1 VSTAGNPGVES
12 GVERIAVGLPGNSRP
27 ACRSCLPAPAPDPGF
42 PGASSS
48 RARGL
53 HRADEDSEMAKYR
66 IAWLPGDGVGVDVM
80 DAARLVLDATGID
93 ADYPRGD
100 IGWEFWRTEG
110 DALPQRTIDLL
121 GEVDA
126 AMFGAITSKP
136 VKAAEAELVPELRG
150 TGLVYRSP
158 IVRMR
163 QLFDLYICLRPCKA
177 YPGNPLN
184 FKEGLDLV
192 VFRENTEDLY
202 AGVEFSPVP
211 DELAA
216 VLKGLSKP
224 FSAFSSLAGHE
235 YAVSCKINTRKGS
248 ERIVRAAFDF
258 ARKFR
263 RRKVTV
269 VHKAN
274 VVRATDGLFLDVA
287 REVAKGYPEIEFDEA
302 NVDAMTMWLLKNPFN
317 YDVLVAPNLYGDVIS
332 DLCAQMVG
340 GLGFGCSGN
349 IGETLAVF
357 EPTHG
362 SAPKYAGQY
371 KVNPIATILTAK
383 MMLDWLGE
391 PEMAARIENAT
402 AAVIA
407 EGKVRTY
414 DMGGSASSLDMARAI
429 AAKMG

>member
-1 VSTAGNPGVES
+1 
-12 GVERIAVGLPGNSRP
+12 
-27 ACRSCLPAPAPDPGF
+27 
-42 PGASSS
+42 
-48 RARGL
+48 
-53 HRADEDSEMAKYR
+53 MAKYR
-66 IAWLPGDGVGVDVM
+66 IAWLPGDGIGVEVLE
-80 DAARLVLDATGID
+80 AAKIVLDRLALD
-93 ADYPRGD
+93 AEHIHGD

-110 DALPQRTIDLL
+110 DAFPQRTIDLL
-121 GEVDA
+121 KQVDA

-136 VKAAEAELVPELRG
+136 VKAAEADLAD
-150 TGLVYRSP
+150 GLKGKGLQYRSP

-163 QLFDLYICLRPCKA
+163 QLFDLYVCLRPCKA

-184 FKEGLDLV
+184 YKDGLDLV

-202 AGVEFSPVP
+202 AGVEFNPVP
-211 DELAA
+211 PELAEA
-216 VLKGLSKP
+216 LSKLSKP
-224 FSAFSSLAGHE
+224 FSAFKGLAPNE
-235 YAVSCKINTRKGS
+235 YAISCKINTRKGS
-248 ERIVRAAFDF
+248 ERIVRAAFEF
-258 ARKFR
+258 ARKCH

-274 VVRATDGLFLDVA
+274 VVRATDGLFLEIAKDVA
-287 REVAKGYPEIEFDEA
+287 QQYPEIAMDDA
-302 NVDAMTMWLLKNPFN
+302 NIDAMTMWLLKNPFS

-349 IGETLAVF
+349 IGDRLAVF

-371 KVNPIATILTAK
+371 KVNPTATILAAK

-391 PEMAARIENAT
+391 TAKGARLEKAV

-407 EGKVRTY
+407 EGEVRTY
-414 DMGGSASSLDMARAI
+414 DMGGSARTLDMANAV
-429 AAKMG
+429 AAHLEAATV